1 MSAADGAERERQLA
15 AIEEWRQRIDTVD
28 DQLVRLLN
36 SRSVCAVE
44 IGRIKRVIGEP
55 IYAPDRERRILERL
69 EQTNP
74 GPLDG
79 LAVRRLF
86 ERIIDESRRLERLA
100 AEQEPGA
107 AEGPRSRGEE
117 GSRESQ
123 S

>member
-1 MSAADGAERERQLA
+1 VSDAEERERQLA
-15 AIEEWRQRIDTVD
+15 AIEEWRRRIDTVD

-69 EQTNP
+69 EQMNP

-86 ERIIDESRRLERLA
+86 ERVIDESRRLERLA
-100 AEQEPGA
+100 AEQEPGS
-107 AEGPRSRGEE
+107 AEGPLGRGEE
-117 GSRESQ
+117 GSGESQ